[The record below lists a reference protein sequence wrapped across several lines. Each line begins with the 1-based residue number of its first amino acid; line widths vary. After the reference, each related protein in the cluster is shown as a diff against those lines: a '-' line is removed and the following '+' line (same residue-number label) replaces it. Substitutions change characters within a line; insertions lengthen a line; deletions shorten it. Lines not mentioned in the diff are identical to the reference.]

1 MTGLTQVEAPLIT
14 PKKDFPSQAK
24 ELGVLGQ
31 DYSLKGAVGMK
42 PYKPSLFPFPGGSS

>member
-1 MTGLTQVEAPLIT
+1 MIGSQIEVPLPT

-31 DYSLKGAVGMK
+31 NDYSLRGAVGMK
-42 PYKPSLFPFPGGSS
+42 PYKPSLFPFPGG